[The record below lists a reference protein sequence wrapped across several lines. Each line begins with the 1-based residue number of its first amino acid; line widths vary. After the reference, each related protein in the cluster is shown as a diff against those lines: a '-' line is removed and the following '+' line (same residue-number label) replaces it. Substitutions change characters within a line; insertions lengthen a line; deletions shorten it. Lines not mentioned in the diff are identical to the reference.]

1 MEKVIFIVCMTLL
14 ALRILSSIDKQK
26 DVEIWHLRKEIKR
39 LGGNYNGQR
48 INNNQTNRGVH
59 NYNERR

>member
-26 DVEIWHLRKEIKR
+26 EAEIWYLKKEIKR

-48 INNNQTNRGVH
+48 QRINNNQSDIHNTNG
-59 NYNERR
+59 RR